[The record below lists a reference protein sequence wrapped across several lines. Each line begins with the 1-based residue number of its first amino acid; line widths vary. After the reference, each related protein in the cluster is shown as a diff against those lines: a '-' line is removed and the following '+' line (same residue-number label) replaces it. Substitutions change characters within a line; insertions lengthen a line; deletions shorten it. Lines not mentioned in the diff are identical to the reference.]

1 MSELSPLG
9 GSEGY
14 EARDDEADAQRCG
27 QCPVEERIGSAEI
40 NLVSGVPASAGT
52 PFLFSFSPEGRTEGG
67 ITLYPVLPEAR
78 EKGWYP
84 VFCVPSPRAPPPEG
98 RGQNLLEAQRKRWYP
113 VFCVPSPCPRPRRG
127 RGRKTSRRLGE
138 GMVSKLLCLFH
149 SVATKWLPKTAGNHW
164 GRRGGKNG
172 NFCMA
177 TKWLPR
183 ELFREKRFPF
193 FLFWGDFS
201 TFSADVRG
209 VVPG

>member
-1 MSELSPLG
+1 MSLFSYHPVG
-9 GSEGY
+9 GTKPPTGAAGPSDQIL
-14 EARDDEADAQRCG
+14 R
-27 QCPVEERIGSAEI
+27 P
-40 NLVSGVPASAGT
+40 VPA
-52 PFLFSFSPEGRTEGG
+52 PPPPEGGG
-67 ITLYPVLPEAR
+67 QNLPEAR
-78 EKGWYP
+78 ERGWYP
-84 VFCVPSPRAPPPEG
+84 VFCVPSRAPRPRRG

-127 RGRKTSRRLGE
+127 REHDLLRYGGGDGIL
-138 GMVSKLLCLFH
+138 VSNPLCLFH

-193 FLFWGDFS
+193 FLFSGEFS
-201 TFSADVRG
+201 TFLPDARG

>member
-1 MSELSPLG
+1 MENNAVFHVPFFISPRR
-9 GSEGY
+9 
-14 EARDDEADAQRCG
+14 RDKTSDGRRRAQRPNFASCPCAPAPG
-27 QCPVEERIGSAEI
+27 GGRAKPPGSSGEGMVSSFLCPV
-40 NLVSGVPASAGT
+40 
-52 PFLFSFSPEGRTEGG
+52 
-67 ITLYPVLPEAR
+67 
-78 EKGWYP
+78 
-84 VFCVPSPRAPPPEG
+84 PRPPPPEG
-98 RGQNLLEAQRKRWYP
+98 AGAKP
-113 VFCVPSPCPRPRRG
+113 PGS
-127 RGRKTSRRLGE
+127 SGE
-138 GMVSKLLCLFH
+138 GMASSFLHPVPAPPPPEGAGAEAPGSKEKRMVSKLLCLFH

-201 TFSADVRG
+201 TFSADARG